1 MEHPMEIMPTS
12 AEHQRLQAER
22 DRQEDWKRW
31 GPYLSERQWGTVRE
45 DYSHDGDAWRDFPF
59 EHSGSR
65 AYRWG
70 EDGLHGWT
78 DRKGRLCYSV
88 ALWNGRDP
96 ILKERLFGLS
106 GWQGNHGE
114 DVKEEYFYL
123 DATPTHSYGQALYK
137 YPQQEFPYQQ
147 LVMENARRALTDREF
162 KLWQTDAFKENRYF
176 DVEFIQAKRSPED
189 IQFITRVTNCGPE
202 AETIHVLPTFW
213 FRNTW
218 RWGCT
223 FDDCEMKSRLW
234 EISDDTIQ
242 LWHPSL
248 GEYKAS
254 IGTALPELQQPV
266 QSLFTENET
275 NNEKIYQTK
284 SVVDVQKD
292 GIQRRVIQQHTDAVR
307 TGADAFGTK
316 MAWWVVVELEPGQSV
331 DIPVRLHE
339 VHEDNG
345 IQGIG
350 DWESVV
356 TARKQEADEFYQIE
370 LSDAKSPAE
379 IEVKR
384 QAYAGLLWTK
394 QFYHFVVHNWL
405 EGDPQMMPPP
415 AGHKEVRNTEW
426 NHFFARDVLSM
437 PDSWEY
443 PWFAAWDSAFHM
455 IPMAE
460 IDPDFAKEQLLLL
473 LREWYLH
480 PNGQMPAY
488 EWEFSDV
495 NPPVHAWGIWRVYKI
510 SDAKGN
516 RDLDFLERGFQK
528 LMLNFNWWVNR
539 KDQFGRNLFSGG
551 FLGMDNIGVFDRSK
565 GLPEGAVL
573 EQADGTA
580 WMAFF
585 CGTMLSMALELA
597 EHRPV
602 YEDIASKFFE
612 HFVSIA
618 DAMNQF
624 GGTGLWDEED
634 GFYYDKLLLDGRE
647 IPMRIKS
654 LVGLMP
660 LISVEVL
667 DQKRIDKL
675 PGFKKRMD
683 WFLRN
688 RPEIGN
694 HISYCETEHCETGD
708 RLLLA
713 IPTKERLEK
722 LLTHLFNSEEFLSD
736 HGIRSLSKHHKEDPF
751 VLNLGG
757 EELKVSYVP
766 GESDSWMFGG
776 NSNWRGPIW
785 FPINYLLIES
795 LQQYHHFYGD
805 KVQVELPVGS
815 GNFVNLKQAAE
826 EIRSRLKSIFTPN
839 ENACVPATQR
849 HPFLH
854 VPGGWENTHLFHEY
868 FDGDTGEGL
877 GAAHQTGWTALLTRL

>member
-1 MEHPMEIMPTS
+1 MGDQNS
-12 AEHQRLQAER
+12 AEHQRLIEER
-22 DRQEDWKRW
+22 NRVADWKRW

-45 DYSHDGDAWRDFPF
+45 DYSPDGDAWRNFSFDDAA
-59 EHSGSR
+59 SR
-65 AYRWG
+65 SYRWG

-88 ALWNGRDP
+88 GLWNGRDP

-123 DATPTHSYGQALYK
+123 DATPSHSYGKALYK
-137 YPQQEFPYQQ
+137 YPHAAFPYQQ
-147 LVMENARRALTDREF
+147 LIDENAQRSLADREF
-162 KLWQTDAFKENRYF
+162 KLWQTGVFEESRYF

-189 IQFITRVTNCGPE
+189 LTFVTRVTNRGPE
-202 AETIHVLPTFW
+202 TESIHVLPTLW

-234 EISDDTIQ
+234 EISEDSIQ

-254 IGTALPELQQPV
+254 IATELPLLQQPV
-266 QSLFTENET
+266 QALFTENET

-284 SVVDVQKD
+284 SNTAVQKD
-292 GIQRRVIQQHTDAVR
+292 GIQRRVIHQELDAVR
-307 TGADAFGTK
+307 TGEDAYGTK
-316 MAWWVVVELEPGQSV
+316 MAWWLRFKLEPGQSV

-345 IQGIG
+345 MEGVG
-350 DWESVV
+350 DWSSVL
-356 TARKQEADEFYQIE
+356 ADRKQEADEFYRIE
-370 LSDAKSPAE
+370 LSEADSAEEAE
-379 IEVKR
+379 IKR

-394 QFYHFVVHNWL
+394 QFYHFVVKNWL
-405 EGDPQMMPPP
+405 EGDPAMMPPP
-415 AGHKEVRNTEW
+415 EGHKHVRNTEW
-426 NHFFARDVLSM
+426 QHFFARDVLSM

-443 PWFAAWDSAFHM
+443 PWFAAWDLAFHM

-495 NPPVHAWGIWRVYKI
+495 NPPVHAWAIWRVYKI
-510 SDAKGN
+510 ADEKGQ

-585 CGTMLSMALELA
+585 CGTMLSMAMELA
-597 EHRPV
+597 VYRPV

-624 GGTGLWDEED
+624 GGSGLWDDED
-634 GFYYDKLLLDGRE
+634 GFYYDKLMLDGQE

-660 LISVEVL
+660 LISVEVI
-667 DQKRIDKL
+667 DQERLNQL
-675 PGFKKRMD
+675 PGFKKRME

-688 RPEIGN
+688 RADVSN
-694 HISYCETEHCETGD
+694 HISYCETEYCETGD
-708 RLLLA
+708 KLLLA

-722 LLTHLFNSEEFLSD
+722 LLTHMLNSDEFLSD
-736 HGIRSLSKHHKEDPF
+736 FGIRSLSKHHKDEPF
-751 VLNLGG
+751 ILKLGG

-795 LQQYHHFYGD
+795 LQRYHHFYGD
-805 KVQVELPVGS
+805 SVQVEMPVGS
-815 GNFVNLKQAAE
+815 GNYLNLKEVAVQ
-826 EIRSRLKSIFTPN
+826 IRKRLKGIFTPN
-839 ENACVPATQR
+839 QHACVPSTQR

-854 VPGGWENTHLFHEY
+854 VDGGWENTHLFHEY

-877 GAAHQTGWTALLTRL
+877 GAAHQTGWTALVTRL

>member
-1 MEHPMEIMPTS
+1 MSKGVFTS
-12 AEHQRLQAER
+12 AEHLRLDQ
-22 DRQEDWKRW
+22 DRNREGDWKRW

-45 DYSHDGDAWRDFPF
+45 DYSPDGDAWRSFPF
-59 EHSGSR
+59 EHAPSR

-78 DRKGRLCYSV
+78 DRKGRLCYAVS
-88 ALWNGRDP
+88 LWNGRDP
-96 ILKERLFGLS
+96 ILKERLFGLT
-106 GWQGNHGE
+106 GHQGNHGE

-123 DATPTHSYGQALYK
+123 DATPTHSYGHALYK
-137 YPQQEFPYQQ
+137 YPQQEFPYQR
-147 LVMENARRALTDREF
+147 LIEENANRSLADREF
-162 KLWQTDAFKENRYF
+162 KLWQADVFENNQYF
-176 DVEFIQAKRSPED
+176 DVEFVQAKRSPED
-189 IQFITRVTNCGPE
+189 IYFVTRVTNQGPDSE
-202 AETIHVLPTFW
+202 VLHVLPTFW

-234 EISDDTIQ
+234 EVSGDSIQ

-248 GEYKAS
+248 GEFLAMVES
-254 IGTALPELQQPV
+254 DVSSLLQPV
-266 QSLFTENET
+266 QALFTENET
-275 NNEKIYQTK
+275 HYEKVFQTK
-284 SVVDVQKD
+284 SVAEVQKD
-292 GIQRRVIQQHTDAVR
+292 GIQRYVTDGEHAAVR
-307 TGADAFGTK
+307 TGDNAYGTK
-316 MAWWVVVELEPGQSV
+316 MSWWLKVRLEPGQRV
-331 DIPVRLHE
+331 EIPVRLHG

-345 IQGIG
+345 EAGLG
-350 DWESVV
+350 DWSSIV
-356 TARKQEADEFYQIE
+356 ADRKREADEFYAIE
-370 LSDAKSPAE
+370 LEDELTEEARE
-379 IEVKR
+379 IKR
-384 QAYAGLLWTK
+384 QAFAGLLWTK
-394 QFYHFVVHNWL
+394 QFYHYVIESWL
-405 EGDPQMMPPP
+405 EGDPATVAPP
-415 AGHKEVRNTEW
+415 AGHKKIRNTEW
-426 NHFFARDVLSM
+426 RHLFARDVLSM

-460 IDPDFAKEQLLLL
+460 IDPEFAKAQLLLF

-495 NPPVHAWGIWRVYKI
+495 NPPVHAWALWRVYKI
-510 SDAKGN
+510 AGKKGE

-585 CGTMLSMALELA
+585 CGTMLSIALELA
-597 EHRPV
+597 EQRPV

-612 HFVSIA
+612 HYVSIA

-624 GGTGLWDEED
+624 GGGGLWDEQD
-634 GFYYDKLLLDGRE
+634 GFYYDRLMIGNQE

-660 LISVEVL
+660 LISVQVL
-667 DQKRIDKL
+667 DQARIDRL
-675 PGFKKRMD
+675 PGFKQRLE
-683 WFLRN
+683 WFMQHRAEL
-688 RPEIGN
+688 GD
-694 HISYCETEHCETGD
+694 HISYCDTTGCEAGD
-708 RLLLA
+708 KMLLA
-713 IPTKERLEK
+713 IPSRQRLEK
-722 LLTHLFNSEEFLSD
+722 LMTHMLNSDEFLSD
-736 HGIRSLSKHHKEDPF
+736 FGIRSLSRHHQQDPF

-757 EELKVSYVP
+757 EEMAVHYVA

-785 FPINYLLIES
+785 FPINYLLIEA
-795 LQQYHHFYGD
+795 LEAYYHYYGD
-805 KVQVELPVGS
+805 KVQVELPAGS
-815 GNFVNLKQAAE
+815 KNFVNLLQVAD
-826 EIRSRLKSIFTPN
+826 EIKKRLKAIFTPN
-839 ENACVPATQR
+839 GNHGVPATQR
-849 HPFLH
+849 HPYLH
-854 VPGGWENTHLFHEY
+854 ADPQWEGIHLFHEY

-877 GAAHQTGWTALLTRL
+877 GAAHQTGWTSLITRL

>member
-1 MEHPMEIMPTS
+1 MTTS
-12 AEHQRLQAER
+12 KEHQRLQQER

-45 DYSHDGDAWRDFPF
+45 DYSPDGDAWRYFPF
-59 EHSGSR
+59 EDAASR
-65 AYRWG
+65 SYRWG

-88 ALWNGRDP
+88 GLWNENDP

-123 DATPTHSYGQALYK
+123 DATPTHSYGKALYK
-137 YPQQEFPYQQ
+137 YPQAEFPYQQ
-147 LVMENARRALTDREF
+147 LVEENARRSLVDREF
-162 KLWQTDAFKENRYF
+162 KLWQSGVFDDHRYF

-189 IQFITRVTNCGPE
+189 ITFLTRVTNRGPVTK
-202 AETIHVLPTFW
+202 TIHVLPTLW

-234 EISDDTIQ
+234 EINENSIQ

-248 GEYKAS
+248 GEYQAS
-254 IGTALPELQQPV
+254 IETNLPGLKQPV
-266 QSLFTENET
+266 QALFTENET
-275 NNEKIYQTK
+275 NNETVYQTK
-284 SVVDVQKD
+284 SDVEVQKD
-292 GIQRRVIQQHTDAVR
+292 GIQRRVIHEELNAVR
-307 TGADAFGTK
+307 TGTDAYGTK
-316 MAWWVVVELEPGQSV
+316 MAWWVVVQLEAGQSV
-331 DIPVRLHE
+331 DIPVRLHS
-339 VHEDNG
+339 VHEDNELSG
-345 IQGIG
+345 IA
-350 DWESVV
+350 DWAGVV
-356 TARKQEADEFYQIE
+356 ADRKQEADEFYQIE
-370 LSDAKSPAE
+370 LSKATSVEEAE
-379 IEVKR
+379 IKR

-394 QFYHFVVHNWL
+394 QFYHFVVKNWL
-405 EGDPQMMPPP
+405 EGDPAMMPPP
-415 AGHKEVRNTEW
+415 EEHKHVRNTDW
-426 NHFFARDVLSM
+426 QHFFARDVLSM

-443 PWFAAWDSAFHM
+443 PWFAAWDLAFHM

-495 NPPVHAWGIWRVYKI
+495 NPPVHAWAIWRVYKMA
-510 SDAKGN
+510 DAKGE

-539 KDQFGRNLFSGG
+539 KDQFGKNLFSGG

-580 WMAFF
+580 WMSFF

-612 HFVSIA
+612 HYVSIA
-618 DAMNQF
+618 DAMNLF
-624 GGTGLWDEED
+624 GGSGLWDDQD
-634 GFYYDKLLLDGRE
+634 GFYYDKLLMDGQE

-660 LISVEVL
+660 LISVEVMSL
-667 DQKRIDKL
+667 EKLNKL

-688 RPEIGN
+688 RPETGK
-694 HISYCETEHCETGD
+694 HISYCETTHCERGD
-708 RLLLA
+708 KMLLA
-713 IPTKERLEK
+713 MPTKERLEK
-722 LLTHLFNSEEFLSD
+722 LLTHMLNSDEFLSEF
-736 HGIRSLSKHHKEDPF
+736 GIRSLSKHHKDEPF
-751 VLNLGG
+751 VLRLGG
-757 EELKVSYVP
+757 EEMKVSYVS

-785 FPINYLLIES
+785 FPINYLLIEA
-795 LQQYHHFYGD
+795 LQRYHHYYGESV
-805 KVQVELPVGS
+805 KVEMPVGS
-815 GNFVNLKQAAE
+815 GNFMNLKEVAAD
-826 EIRSRLKSIFTPN
+826 IKARLKSIFTPN
-839 ENACVPATQR
+839 QHGCVPATQR
-849 HPFLH
+849 HPYLH
-854 VPGGWENTHLFHEY
+854 NQGGWNEPHLFHEY

-877 GAAHQTGWTALLTRL
+877 GAAHQTGWTALITRL